1 MMTRDLLQA
10 NGRDSESRP
19 RWHDDGLVVTDEDK
33 VNACYV
39 SLLLNHH
46 RMTYQELKHIAALS
60 DSDLSSALGWLLCE
74 GELFVSTE
82 DGREYLELR
91 MDYDF

>member
-1 MMTRDLLQA
+1 M
-10 NGRDSESRP
+10 
-19 RWHDDGLVVTDEDK
+19 DK
-33 VNACYV
+33 EQIGNLAGIVWRT
-39 SLLLNHH
+39 LN
-46 RMTYQELKHIAALS
+46 EKGK
-60 DSDLSSALGWLLCE
+60 LSSALGWLLCE

>member
-1 MMTRDLLQA
+1 MMTRDLLLA
-10 NGRDSESRP
+10 NAS
-19 RWHDDGLVVTDEDK
+19 
-33 VNACYV
+33 YV
-39 SLLLNHH
+39 SLLLNHR
-46 RMTYQELKHIAALS
+46 RMTYQELKRIAALS

-74 GELFVSTE
+74 GELFVSME

>member
-10 NGRDSESRP
+10 NA
-19 RWHDDGLVVTDEDK
+19 
-33 VNACYV
+33 NYV
-39 SLLLNHH
+39 SLVLNH
-46 RMTYQELKHIAALS
+46 RRVTYQELKRLAALS
-60 DSDLSSALGWLLCE
+60 DSDLSSALDWLLCE

-82 DGREYLELR
+82 DDREYLELR

>member
-1 MMTRDLLQA
+1 MTRDLLQA
-10 NGRDSESRP
+10 NA
-19 RWHDDGLVVTDEDK
+19 
-33 VNACYV
+33 NYV
-39 SLLLNHH
+39 SLQLNHR
-46 RMTYQELKHIAALS
+46 RMTYQELKDIAALC
-60 DSDLSSALGWLLCE
+60 DSDLSSALGWLLCD